1 MVKPVVN
8 NINEVIKVFLIAA
21 EEKERDN
28 AAKKVIKT
36 NEVAVDQAGK
46 NEVITTRIMEHQA
59 VS

>member
-28 AAKKVIKT
+28 AAKRVIKT
-36 NEVAVDQAGK
+36 HEVAADQTSK
-46 NEVITTRIMEHQA
+46 NEVITTRIMEY
-59 VS
+59 